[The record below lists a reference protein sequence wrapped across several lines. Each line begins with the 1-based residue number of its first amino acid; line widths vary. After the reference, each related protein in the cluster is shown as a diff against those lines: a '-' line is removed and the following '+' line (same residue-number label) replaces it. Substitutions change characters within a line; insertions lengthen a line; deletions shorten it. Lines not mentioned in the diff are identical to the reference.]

1 MGNFLNQNITSIIFG
16 ISTLITS
23 LIALHYKRLE
33 HKHQVENILDEGG
46 QVGLFLSREAMINY
60 LLTMYDKAETDDVIW
75 AQCVRCADF
84 SPKVRNKILK
94 AAGKKVKFKMIINKY
109 SPSLAAFRSLFDP
122 IESAKLAEG
131 ADNAISIQGLSDREI
146 VIALPGIES
155 YTAVLVRNQY
165 FVKIMKAWFDSRFE
179 KLRGNR

>member
-1 MGNFLNQNITSIIFG
+1 MRDFLTQNIISIIFG
-16 ISTLITS
+16 ISTLVTT

-46 QVGLFLSREAMINY
+46 QVGLFLSREAMMEY
-60 LLTMYDKAETDDVIW
+60 LVNMYDHAKAGDVIW

-94 AAGKKVKFKMIINKY
+94 AAGKQVKFKMIINKH
-109 SPSLAAFRSLFDP
+109 SPTLAAFRSLFSP
-122 IESAKLAEG
+122 IETAKLAEG
-131 ADNAISIQGLSDREI
+131 TDNDISVQGLSDREV

-155 YTAVLVRNQY
+155 YSAVLVRNPN
-165 FVKIMKAWFDSRFE
+165 FVKIMKDWFDTRFDE
-179 KLRGNR
+179 MM